1 MSYALSLQTT
11 NPFKDCSES
20 WPECALS
27 QSKGTQSITLKWSQK
42 REVVFSHASMPDISF
57 PFGHLVFSPT
67 PLLKASRKTKR
78 EEQHTF
84 VRKWG
89 QRIAVLH
96 KVPFECG
103 CASQDVPIKQHL
115 QSTSFSSLHLHQ
127 GGQQLPR
134 CLCLRSPVVQPKLNF
149 AAHGSSLGCSSWW
162 KTREES
168 DLLFLLAGI
177 GQQRDNQQLVL
188 GPSYLLHHTYALP
201 PPLDPSL
208 ALQGPGTD
216 EEEAEQQL
224 PELPLP
230 EHTSALPRAGLFFTP
245 QPSNL
250 VKTAQLKK
258 CTGGVSLQWKRIQ
271 EGISYKVKNVLK
283 EVFY

>member
-1 MSYALSLQTT
+1 
-11 NPFKDCSES
+11 
-20 WPECALS
+20 
-27 QSKGTQSITLKWSQK
+27 
-42 REVVFSHASMPDISF
+42 MPDISF

-89 QRIAVLH
+89 QGIAVLH

-103 CASQDVPIKQHL
+103 CASQDVAIKQHL
-115 QSTSFSSLHLHQ
+115 QSTSFSSPHLHQ
-127 GGQQLPR
+127 GGQQLPH
-134 CLCLRSPVVQPKLNF
+134 CLCLRSPVVQAKLDF
-149 AAHGSSLGCSSWW
+149 AAHGSSLGWSSWW
-162 KTREES
+162 DTREES

-188 GPSYLLHHTYALP
+188 GPSHLLHHTS

-208 ALQGPGTD
+208 ALRGPGTD

-230 EHTSALPRAGLFFTP
+230 EHPSALPRAVLFFTP
-245 QPSNL
+245 QSSKPG
-250 VKTAQLKK
+250 KTAQLKK
-258 CTGGVSLQWKRIQ
+258 GTGGASLQWKRIQ
-271 EGISYKVKNVLK
+271 EDISYKVKNVLK